1 MVADDAEAAER
12 RFFDRWTARQ
22 RGLTNDQWAVDRG
35 APPPTRNVPGQP
47 FSKAPPLPQGGI
59 IGLFPE
65 AGSAAMSVAII
76 DYGSGNLHSAAKAF
90 ERASRSMEDPQKIM
104 VTRDPEAVYRA
115 DRIVLPGVG
124 AFADCRRGLDA
135 VDGMLEAMTE
145 AVRVKARPFFGI
157 CVGMQLMATRGKEH
171 VTTDGFNWIAGD
183 VEKITPREENLKIP
197 AHGLEHAR
205 HDPRACG
212 AGAPAAR
219 AEGPSCLFRAFV
231 SPQRH
236 QRGRRAGARRLRRA
250 GDRDRGQGHRDRYAI
265 SPGEKPAFRPGLDFE
280 FPEVEAVILFPAV
293 DLKNGQ
299 CVRLE
304 QGDMARATVF
314 NLDPA
319 AQARAFAEQG
329 FEYLHVV
336 DLDGAF
342 AGKPMNAHAVEAMLK
357 AVTMPVQLGGG
368 IRDLKTVEAWLDKGI
383 ARVIIGTAAVRDP
396 ELVKSAA
403 KKFPGRV
410 AVGLDARDGKV
421 AVEGWAETSQVTAL
435 EIAQRFE
442 DAGVAAI
449 IFTDIAR
456 DGLLKGL
463 NLDAT
468 IALAERISIPVIA
481 SGGFAS
487 IEDVKALLQ
496 PRAKKLAGAIAGRAL
511 YDGRL
516 DPAAALALIRNAR
529 AAA

>member
-1 MVADDAEAAER
+1 M
-12 RFFDRWTARQ
+12 
-22 RGLTNDQWAVDRG
+22 
-35 APPPTRNVPGQP
+35 
-47 FSKAPPLPQGGI
+47 
-59 IGLFPE
+59 
-65 AGSAAMSVAII
+65 
-76 DYGSGNLHSAAKAF
+76 
-90 ERASRSMEDPQKIM
+90 
-104 VTRDPEAVYRA
+104 
-115 DRIVLPGVG
+115 
-124 AFADCRRGLDA
+124 
-135 VDGMLEAMTE
+135 
-145 AVRVKARPFFGI
+145 
-157 CVGMQLMATRGKEH
+157 
-171 VTTDGFNWIAGD
+171 
-183 VEKITPREENLKIP
+183 
-197 AHGLEHAR
+197 
-205 HDPRACG
+205 
-212 AGAPAAR
+212 
-219 AEGPSCLFRAFV
+219 
-231 SPQRH
+231 
-236 QRGRRAGARRLRRA
+236 
-250 GDRDRGQGHRDRYAI
+250 
-265 SPGEKPAFRPGLDFE
+265 
-280 FPEVEAVILFPAV
+280 ILFPAI

-319 AQARAFAEQG
+319 AQAKSFAVQG

-342 AGKPMNAHAVEAMLK
+342 AGKPVNAQAVEAMLK
-357 AVTMPVQLGGG
+357 AITMPVQLGGG
-368 IRDLKTVEAWLDKGI
+368 IRDLATVEAWLAKGVT
-383 ARVIIGTAAVRDP
+383 RVIIGTAAVRDP

-403 KKFPGRV
+403 KKYPGRV

-468 IALAERISIPVIA
+468 VALADAVSIPVIA
-481 SGGFAS
+481 SGGLAS
-487 IEDVKALLQ
+487 IEDVKAMLT